1 MLIFVKTLKWVFI
14 LFSMTLIVLLVG
26 ACGTVIPVKTETATL
41 VSTPQSPTSSATPS
55 SIPVSTPSIQPT
67 IRFIITPNLDQITR
81 WREYQNALAH
91 KFLPTSYSQE
101 TVLCEWEL
109 LGQSGQEIYIWAFC
123 QATGSIPSAKSA
135 PAVVYLGSDGA
146 VQSVETPG
154 DGSFYA
160 PDVNRLF
167 PPDVQEK
174 IFTRLVDVERMR
186 VHIDLRIEHPEPPLI
201 VLSATSAP

>member
-1 MLIFVKTLKWVFI
+1 MLIYVKTLKWVFI
-14 LFSMTLIVLLVG
+14 LPFMILIALLVG
-26 ACGTVIPVKTETATL
+26 ACGDITPVPSDAETVVPSL
-41 VSTPQSPTSSATPS
+41 SPTTFSIVPPPILTITPS
-55 SIPVSTPSIQPT
+55 PQTTIQ
-67 IRFIITPNLDQITR
+67 FVITPNMDQLIR
-81 WREYQNALAH
+81 WMEYQNALAQ
-91 KFLPTSYSQE
+91 KLLPTSYSQE

-109 LGQSGQEIYIWAFC
+109 LGQSGQEIYVWAFC
-123 QATGSIPSAKSA
+123 QTTSSIPSAKSA

-160 PDVNRLF
+160 PDVHRLF

-201 VLSATSAP
+201 VLSATSVP